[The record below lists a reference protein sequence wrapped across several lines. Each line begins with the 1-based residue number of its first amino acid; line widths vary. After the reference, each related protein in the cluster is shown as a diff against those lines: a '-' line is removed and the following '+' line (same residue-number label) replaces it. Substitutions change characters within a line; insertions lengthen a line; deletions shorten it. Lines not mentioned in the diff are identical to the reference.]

1 MIMEGFA
8 MKNNDQR
15 DNKLIEDQW
24 FDDDC
29 FYHLVIEGEKEN
41 RRQPTGN
48 NAGCGFVVAGVLIA
62 LIIIDAILKAM

>member
-15 DNKLIEDQW
+15 DDKLIKDQW

-29 FYHLVIEGEKEN
+29 FYHLVIEGENEN
-41 RRQPTGN
+41 QRQPTGN

-62 LIIIDAILKAM
+62 MIIIDVILKAM